1 MAFLSNEMTN
11 VMKNLDSDELDE
23 LEECLGCE
31 TGVDYI
37 GAHLDECGKYN
48 KFCCTRAAETE
59 RNMLNNKKLKP
70 SFQV

>member
-11 VMKNLDSDELDE
+11 VMKNFDTYE

-37 GAHLDECGKYN
+37 GAHIDECGKYN